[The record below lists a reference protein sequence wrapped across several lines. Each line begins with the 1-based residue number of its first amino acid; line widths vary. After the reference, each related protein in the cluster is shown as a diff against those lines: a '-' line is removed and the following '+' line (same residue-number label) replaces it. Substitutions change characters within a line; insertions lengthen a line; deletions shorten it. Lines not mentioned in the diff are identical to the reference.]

1 MPRQQK
7 IPEDFTG
14 KFCGVQ
20 KKELGHRKFQE
31 HYQEHLG
38 DKFNC
43 LIDINDVISK
53 LCSTLKPGPCHGAIR
68 TAGVR
73 LC

>member
-7 IPEDFTG
+7 IPEDFTCE
-14 KFCGVQ
+14 FCGVQ
-20 KKELGHRKFQE
+20 KKVLGHRKFQE

-38 DKFNC
+38 DKFDC

-53 LCSTLKPGPCHGAIR
+53 LCPLKPMPCHGAIR